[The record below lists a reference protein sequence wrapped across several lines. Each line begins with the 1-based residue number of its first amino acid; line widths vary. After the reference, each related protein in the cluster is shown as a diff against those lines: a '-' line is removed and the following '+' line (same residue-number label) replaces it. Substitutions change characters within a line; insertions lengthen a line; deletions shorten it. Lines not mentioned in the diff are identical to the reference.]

1 VPEWGSMI
9 TDGLNNVLTGGWW
22 IGVFPGIGVL
32 MAVTAASIIADRA
45 RDIFDP
51 RGEHVRF

>member
-1 VPEWGSMI
+1 MI